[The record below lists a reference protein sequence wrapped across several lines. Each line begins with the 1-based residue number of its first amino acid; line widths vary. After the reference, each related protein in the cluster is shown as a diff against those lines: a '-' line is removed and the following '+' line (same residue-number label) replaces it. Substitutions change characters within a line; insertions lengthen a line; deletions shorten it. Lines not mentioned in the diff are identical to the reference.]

1 MKYKNP
7 YIITFNKIGNPR
19 QGYISISENWKEIP
33 FNVER
38 VFWTYFTPHN
48 IIRGKHAHYK
58 TEQILIAV
66 NGIIKVEIEYGS
78 GKKEEFILD
87 SPEKGLYIPPHVW
100 HTMRYSHSAVQMVLA
115 STKYEEIDYIR
126 DYNKFKEYYSD

>member
-100 HTMRYSHSAVQMVLA
+100 HTMRYSHNAVQMVLA